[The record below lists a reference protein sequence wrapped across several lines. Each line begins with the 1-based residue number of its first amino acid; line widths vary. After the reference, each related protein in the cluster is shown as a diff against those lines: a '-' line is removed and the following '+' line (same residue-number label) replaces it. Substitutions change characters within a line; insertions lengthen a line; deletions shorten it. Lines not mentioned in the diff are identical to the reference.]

1 MSVKR
6 INSFT
11 ICNYIVKIFLFENK
25 IYWKVYFLTTKSCG
39 KGGLSGQWEGGE
51 REKGTKMQPNLGG
64 STVICHKTLSVWVI
78 WN

>member
-11 ICNYIVKIFLFENK
+11 ICNCIVKIFLFEIRFTEK
-25 IYWKVYFLTTKSCG
+25 FTFLLPNLVESQG
-39 KGGLSGQWEGGE
+39 YQGSERGE
-51 REKGTKMQPNLGG
+51 KEKGTKMQPNLDG
-64 STVICHKTLSVWVI
+64 STIICHKILSVWVI